1 MKRSFGIVRSIADE
15 LKRLRKSRDMNL
27 DEVGEKVGVSGVF
40 ISNIERG
47 KRVPSDNLI
56 EKLAEVY
63 DIEELDLYEGF
74 GKVPESIINEI
85 IHNPKLLELLY
96 KITNNPNFPNE
107 KKEQFYSDINELY
120 DKINKP
126 N

>member
-85 IHNPKLLELLY
+85 IHSPKLLELLY
-96 KITNNPNFPNE
+96 KIANNPDFPNE

>member
-96 KITNNPNFPNE
+96 KITNNPDIPNE

>member
-1 MKRSFGIVRSIADE
+1 MKRSFGIVRSIAEE

-56 EKLAEVY
+56 EKLADVY
-63 DIEELDLYEGF
+63 GIEELDLYEGF

-85 IHNPKLLELLY
+85 IHNPKLLQLLY
-96 KITNNPNFPNE
+96 KITNNPDFPNE